1 LIRAVILDLG
11 GVLVPWSNSA
21 TYRFIER
28 EHGIPFET
36 VKRELEKRLP
46 LVQTGTLSEKEWMAD
61 LFRSQGMEPPKGY
74 EEIWG
79 KTFLGSTYDEDVGKI
94 TGELRARGFRLAALS
109 NIEPSRVAYLRRR
122 GLPRSL
128 DVVVFSSE
136 VGLRKPDRSAA
147 GPDGAIFEYTLGKL
161 GLPASACLYVD
172 DDEDCLKAAGRAG
185 LKGILFR
192 GSESLREELAGYG
205 LLS

>member
-1 LIRAVILDLG
+1 LIRAVVLDLG

-28 EHGIPFET
+28 EHGIPYET

-61 LFRSQGMEPPKGY
+61 LFRSQGLGPPKGY

-79 KTFLGSTYDEDVGKI
+79 KTFEGSTYDEDVEKI
-94 TGELRARGFRLAALS
+94 VVELKARGFRLAALS
-109 NIEPSRVAYLRRR
+109 NIEPSRAAYLRRC
-122 GLPRSL
+122 GLPRCL
-128 DVVVFSSE
+128 DMTVFSSE

-147 GPDGAIFEYTLGKL
+147 GSDGAIFEYTLGKM
-161 GLPASACLYVD
+161 GMPASACLYVD
-172 DDEDCLKAAGRAG
+172 DDEDCLKAAGRVG

-192 GSESLREELAGYG
+192 GSESLREELTRCG